1 MDHFGIPLSKSN
13 ARLSVTSHQAPTIQ
27 YRFMLFEDKREVELV
42 WNGKTRDVCTTVLP
56 FQTLEHIDEPRTET
70 KAQQDLAKQRPDLAF
85 AHYEEAWDAAQVAL
99 GVVLAASAPAEAAA
113 ADPAA
118 DHLHDDLE
126 DDSNA
131 DETTVVQ
138 QLFLPLITR

>member
-1 MDHFGIPLSKSN
+1 MTGSPYLLPCYQRTRPF
-13 ARLSVTSHQAPTIQ
+13 SVHS
-27 YRFMLFEDKREVELV
+27 
-42 WNGKTRDVCTTVLP
+42 LP
-56 FQTLEHIDEPRTET
+56 FYSASESVCV
-70 KAQQDLAKQRPDLAF
+70 LAKQRPDLAF
-85 AHYEEAWDAAQVAL
+85 AHYEEAWEAAQAAL

-113 ADPAA
+113 AA

-138 QLFLPLITR
+138 HLFLPLITR